1 VRAVGAVTALSF
13 AAFCFVTTEV
23 LPVGLLTVIA
33 DDLHRSRSQTGLLVT
48 GYAIVVVLA
57 SVPLTKLTQRV
68 PRRIV
73 LAVTLGVFA
82 AATFVSAVAPNYA
95 VLLGARLVIGL
106 TQAQFWSVVAVTATA
121 LFPPEVRG
129 RVVAR
134 LSIGNGLAPV
144 LGVPAGT
151 WLGQQAGWRTAF
163 LVMAA
168 LNLLTCVAVTALVP
182 TFSPESSNAYR
193 GSAPDVR
200 RYRMLVIV
208 TATLV
213 IGFFTAYTY
222 ITPFLLDVS
231 GFSPATLGPLLFVSG
246 ISGVIGTIAVGA
258 VLDRRPW
265 GSLIVPLSLL
275 AAALLGMYAFGAARP
290 AAIVLLGLTGLA
302 FGALPPA
309 IQARTLQVAPGS
321 ADMASAG
328 ISSAFNVGIATGS
341 FVGGILLS
349 EAGPQSVPLF
359 GGALALVALT
369 VLLADRRRA
378 HRQPGGLGS

>member
-33 DDLHRSRSQTGLLVT
+33 DDLHRSRAQTGLLVT

-168 LNLLTCVAVTALVP
+168 LNLLTCVAVTVLVP

-231 GFSPATLGPLLFVSG
+231 GFSPGTLGPLLFVSG

-290 AAIVLLGLTGLA
+290 AAIALLGLTGLA

-359 GGALALVALT
+359 GGALALVALM

-378 HRQPGGLGS
+378 HRQPG